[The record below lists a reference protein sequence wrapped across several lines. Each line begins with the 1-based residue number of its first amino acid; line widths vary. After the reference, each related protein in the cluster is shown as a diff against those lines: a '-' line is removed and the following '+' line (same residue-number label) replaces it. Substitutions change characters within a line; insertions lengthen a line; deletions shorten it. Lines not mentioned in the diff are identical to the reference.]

1 MNNCKKNYQGKFKH
15 DYMNFGK
22 FAIGGVGFEMAFS
35 MIGTYLMFFC
45 TDIFGISAFTVSGLL
60 LITKL
65 IDAVTD
71 PIMGIIADKTRTKIG
86 RYRPYLLFG
95 APVFGFMIFLLFS
108 SPDLSAAMKV
118 VFIYTVYI
126 GYSLAFTVVG
136 VPYQALVPVIAKES
150 EERTIVISWKNL
162 AVYVGRVFI
171 TTFSI
176 PLVEAFGGGAA
187 GWTRYGA
194 LVGFLVAL
202 CFWSAALGTKNYDT
216 AEVKMIEKKKTS
228 FKEELQLITKNKPLL
243 MIMIAFGTDMLANA
257 ALFAV
262 NMYYFKY
269 VIGRVDLVPITSL
282 ALTLTGVAANLVL
295 PALTKKFGKKRL
307 YLCGT
312 ALAIVP
318 LAVLLVKPV
327 VPDSALIFLI
337 TLFGLI
343 STIPSS
349 LSWAMLPDC
358 MDNAE
363 YLTGI
368 KGNGVVA
375 STFMFFNK
383 FSSALGAF
391 LASFV
396 LGLVGFVANQEQT
409 QVVLTTIVALRF
421 GLPILGYIASL
432 ISMSFYDLTESRML
446 EIHEELE
453 RRAQEN

>member
-1 MNNCKKNYQGKFKH
+1 M
-15 DYMNFGK
+15 
-22 FAIGGVGFEMAFS
+22 
-35 MIGTYLMFFC
+35 
-45 TDIFGISAFTVSGLL
+45 
-60 LITKL
+60 

-95 APVFGFMIFLLFS
+95 TPVFGFTIFLLFS
-108 SPDLSAAMKV
+108 SPNLSAAMKI
-118 VFIYTVYI
+118 VFLYIVYI

-136 VPYQALVPVIAKES
+136 VPYQASVPVIAKES
-150 EERTIVISWKNL
+150 DERTLVIAWKNL

-171 TTFSI
+171 TTFSV
-176 PLVEAFGGGAA
+176 PLVEFFGGGET
-187 GWTRYGA
+187 GWARYGA
-194 LVGFLVAL
+194 LVGFLVTL
-202 CFWSAALGTKNYDT
+202 CFWSAAWGTKKYDL
-216 AEVKMIEKKKTS
+216 AEQNIEKEKIHLKS
-228 FKEELQLITKNKPLL
+228 ELQLITKNKPLL

-269 VIGRVDLVPITSL
+269 VLNRVDLVPITSL
-282 ALTLTGVAANLVL
+282 ALTITGVIANVLL
-295 PALTKKFGKKRL
+295 PALTKKFGKKKL

-312 ALAIVP
+312 VLAIVP

-337 TLFGLI
+337 TAFGLI
-343 STIPSS
+343 STIPSC

-363 YLTGI
+363 YITGI

-396 LGLVGFVANQEQT
+396 LGLVGFAANQEQT
-409 QVVLTTIVALRF
+409 QLVLTTIVVLRF

-432 ISMSFYDLTESRML
+432 ISMSFYDLTESKMT
-446 EIHEELE
+446 EIHEALQK
-453 RRAQEN
+453 RAKEN